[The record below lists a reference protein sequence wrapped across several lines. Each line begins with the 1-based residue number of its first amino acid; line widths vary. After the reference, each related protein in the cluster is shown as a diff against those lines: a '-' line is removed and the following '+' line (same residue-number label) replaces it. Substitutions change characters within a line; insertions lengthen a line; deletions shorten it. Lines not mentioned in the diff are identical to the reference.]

1 MSSEIAQRGLKRRW
15 RDRPW
20 NGKRFMKKRKS
31 RTSAALVLIGVCFT
45 FLLSSILLMENARAM
60 EVIHLKN
67 GLTCILE
74 KRKDTGVVAVQ
85 VWVKVGSRYEDD
97 RIAGIT
103 HFIEHLIFK
112 GTETGENYEIAP
124 RIEALGGSINAF
136 TSYDNTVYHIVIPK
150 DSFETGF
157 KLLVDSVKSPAFPEA
172 ELEKEKK
179 VVIEEIKMGEDDP
192 HRKLFK
198 ELFGASY
205 PTHPYGRPVIG
216 FAESVSAATRS
227 DIVSYY
233 RSHYTPD
240 NMSVVVVGDFDEQRV
255 KDLLEQQFSGIPKT
269 SAPPK
274 AEGSTAGTK
283 GSKVRIVEKSIAESY
298 VSLSY
303 PIGSFSHP
311 DTPALDVA
319 SNILSDGD
327 SSRLQSS
334 LKHKRGIATDTDT
347 YVFVPQEKGLFVV
360 TATFKGKDY
369 DAVIRGVDAELGRL
383 AKDGPEPWEIEKAK
397 NNVRASY
404 IYGAETVQG
413 KARQIGNFQ
422 TLVGDPTYADKYVDA
437 VNKVSAADIRRVLTE
452 YLGDKNRRSL
462 VALLPKQAPADQTA
476 KPRADVPNLAAIQLD
491 NGLRVVYNKNNASP
505 SFSFMIGFVGGLKE
519 EKAGWNGSFNILSR
533 MLLRGTKDLDAQA
546 IAKTIDALAGGISP
560 VSGRNVFGLSGKFLS
575 KDFGTALGLV
585 RDLLMTTVIREDEL
599 KKIKGEVLSD
609 IRRRD
614 DDAVQYTFSRM
625 NGLLFE
631 GHPYALDQVG
641 SADDVTALTAKD
653 IDDLYHSYVTPKGAV
668 LAISGDIDPP
678 EADRL
683 IRSLF
688 ADWKGEGREMKKMP
702 YLLASSKE
710 KIVDR
715 EMFQTHM
722 IFSFVGPGLIDT
734 DRYAA
739 EVMDSVLSG
748 MGGRIHKKL
757 REENPFAYAV
767 TFFNQQAYESGA
779 MGIYIGTD
787 KTHVKDV
794 ERLVQTEIKEIREKG
809 FTDEEVLNAK
819 RYLIGNHYIAM
830 QTNGS
835 IASSTCL
842 DTVYGLQPD
851 FFKRWVEKAEK
862 VTTEDVNTVAKKYL
876 LLDRMVKIEVGPGTE
891 RAAKH

>member
-1 MSSEIAQRGLKRRW
+1 MEKGFMEKR
-15 RDRPW
+15 P
-20 NGKRFMKKRKS
+20 NAIV
-31 RTSAALVLIGVCFT
+31 AAAVFT
-45 FLLSSILLMENARAM
+45 AACLLSVSILTLFAENVRAM
-60 EVIHLKN
+60 EVMRLKN

-157 KLLVDSVKSPAFPEA
+157 TLLVDSVKSPAFPA
-172 ELEKEKK
+172 GELEKEKK

-198 ELFGASY
+198 ELFAASY
-205 PTHPYGRPVIG
+205 PAHPYGRPVIG

-227 DIVSYY
+227 DIVGYY

-240 NMSVVVVGDFDEQRV
+240 NMAVVVVGDFDEQRV
-255 KDLLEQQFSGIPKT
+255 KDLLDQQFSAIPDGA
-269 SAPPK
+269 APEAK
-274 AEGSTAGTK
+274 SEGSTAGTT
-283 GSKVRIVEKSIAESY
+283 GSRERVIEKNIAESY

-303 PIGSFSHP
+303 PIGSFTDP
-311 DTPALDVA
+311 DTPALDIL
-319 SNILSDGD
+319 SNLLSDGE

-334 LKHKRGIATDTDT
+334 LKHKQGIANDTDT
-347 YVFVPQEKGLFVV
+347 YVFVPRDKGLFVV
-360 TATFKGKDY
+360 TASFKGKDY
-369 DAVIRGVDAELGRL
+369 RTVIAGIDTELKRL
-383 AKDGPEPWEIEKAK
+383 ADGGPETWEIEKAK

-422 TLVGDPTYADKYVDA
+422 TLVGDPAYAEKYVDA
-437 VNKVSAADIRRVLTE
+437 VNAVGAADIKRVMAK
-452 YLGDKNRRSL
+452 YLGDTEGRNII
-462 VALLPKQAPADQTA
+462 ALLPKQADSKEVSKPSSQGKKSARATAAPEQAVRLPAFGT
-476 KPRADVPNLAAIQLD
+476 VQLD
-491 NGLRVVYNKNNASP
+491 NGLRLVYNRNTASP
-505 SFSFMIGFVGGLKE
+505 SFSFMVGFVGGLKE
-519 EKAGWNGSFNILSR
+519 ERKGKNGSFNVLSR

-546 IAKTIDALAGGISP
+546 IARKIDGFAGSIGP

-575 KDFGTALGLV
+575 KDFASALGLL
-585 RDLLMTTVIREDEL
+585 RELLRTTVIKEDEL
-599 KKIKGEVLSD
+599 KKIKGEILSD

-614 DDAVQYTFSRM
+614 DDAPQFTFSQMSRV
-625 NGLLFE
+625 LFE

-641 SADDVTALTAKD
+641 SAEDVSALTAAD
-653 IDDLYHSYVTPKGAV
+653 VEDLYRSYVTPKGAV
-668 LAISGDIDPP
+668 LAISGDFDP
-678 EADRL
+678 ADAERL
-683 IRSLF
+683 VRSLF
-688 ADWKGEGREMKKMP
+688 GDWKGEGREMKKTP
-702 YLLASSKE
+702 YSLSSSRE
-710 KIVDR
+710 KAVDR
-715 EMFQTHM
+715 EMLQTHM
-722 IFSFVGPGLIDT
+722 IFSFVGPGLIDS

-757 REENPFAYAV
+757 REENPYAYAV
-767 TFFNQQAYESGA
+767 TFFNQPAFEVGA

-787 KTHVKDV
+787 KTRANDV
-794 ERLVQTEIKEIREKG
+794 ERLVREEIKNIREKG
-809 FTDEEVLNAK
+809 FTDEEVSSAK
-819 RYLIGNHYIAM
+819 RYLIGNHYIAI

-835 IASSTCL
+835 IASSMCL
-842 DTVYGLQPD
+842 DTIYGLPSD
-851 FFKRWVEKAEK
+851 FYKKWVEKAEK
-862 VTTEDVNTVAKKYL
+862 VTTADVNAVAKKYL
-876 LLDRMVKIEVGPGTE
+876 QLDKMVKIEVGPKT
-891 RAAKH
+891 AKTPLK